1 MLFEGYL
8 NPPNWL
14 KVNNPEMFSSQSG
27 FEKALSKMQVK
38 ACRWVLYFILQLVNF
53 FTFFTDK
60 IVTPSV

>member
-1 MLFEGYL
+1 MLVEGYL
-8 NPPNWL
+8 NPPNWS
-14 KVNNPEMFSSQSG
+14 KVNNPEMFSSLSG

-38 ACRWVLYFILQLVNF
+38 ACCWVLYCILQLMKF